1 MARSSLP
8 MLRHLT
14 SLKRVRTF
22 LGLSIDECARVL
34 NVRSPGSI
42 TDWQSGRR
50 VMSRS
55 LIERLGMRIAARL
68 SMEQDRTVGVWIE
81 THGAVWKVSAGTAC
95 KKCGEWFELDRA
107 RARLC
112 KGCRVKK

>member
-1 MARSSLP
+1 
-8 MLRHLT
+8 
-14 SLKRVRTF
+14 VRTF
-22 LGLSIDECARVL
+22 LGLSIVECARVL
-34 NVRSPGSI
+34 DVRSPGSV

-50 VMSRS
+50 MMPRW
-55 LIERLGMRIAARL
+55 LIEKLGMRIAARL
-68 SMEQDRTVGVWIE
+68 STEQDRTVGVWIE

-112 KGCRVKK
+112 KGCRVKHERIYND